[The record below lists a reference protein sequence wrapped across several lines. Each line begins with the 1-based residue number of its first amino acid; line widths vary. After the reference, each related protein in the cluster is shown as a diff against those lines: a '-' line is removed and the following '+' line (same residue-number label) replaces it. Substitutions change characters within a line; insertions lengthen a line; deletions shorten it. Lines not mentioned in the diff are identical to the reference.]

1 MQPRILV
8 LLAAYNGMRWIS
20 EQVNSILSQEEVS
33 VSLLISVDRSDDGTE
48 NWVDQL
54 CQRDS
59 RVKSLAHG
67 EKFGGAARNFFRLI
81 SEAPVEDFDYFSF
94 ADQDDI
100 WLPNKLISATR
111 FMHEKKS
118 DGYSGN
124 VTAFWP
130 DGRESIIVKS
140 QPQVAF
146 DHLFEAAGPGCTYVF
161 TQALFAEL
169 QRDINSRFAQ
179 VQNVTLHDWYCYAYS
194 RSHSFK
200 WVIDAQPYMRYRQ
213 HGGNQVGVNSGAKAF
228 KKRLSQVFDGWWL
241 NQAAL
246 IASMVGMENDPFV
259 RRWIGLGRWELLC
272 LAASASKC
280 RRRLR
285 DKLVFSGLCLMLVVL
300 RQKK

>member
-20 EQVNSILSQEEVS
+20 EQVNSILSQEEVT

-67 EKFGGAARNFFRLI
+67 ERFGGAARNFFRLI
-81 SEAPVEDFDYFSF
+81 SEASVDDFDYFSF

-111 FMHEKKS
+111 LMLEQTSH
-118 DGYSGN
+118 GYSGN

-140 QPQVAF
+140 QQQVAF

-194 RSHSFK
+194 RSHGFK
-200 WVIDAQPYMRYRQ
+200 WVIDARPYMRYRQ

-228 KKRLSQVFDGWWL
+228 NKRLSQVFDGWWL

-246 IASMVGMENDPFV
+246 IASLVGMENDPFV

-272 LAASASKC
+272 LATSAPKC

-285 DKLVFSGLCLMLVVL
+285 DKLVFGGLCLMLVVL

>member
-20 EQVNSILSQEEVS
+20 EQVNSVLNQEEVTI
-33 VSLLISVDRSDDGTE
+33 SLLISVDRSDDGTE

-54 CQRDS
+54 CQRDP

-67 EKFGGAARNFFRLI
+67 ERFGGAARNFFRLI
-81 SEAPVEDFDYFSF
+81 SEASGDDFDYFSF

-111 FMHEKKS
+111 LMLEQASH
-118 DGYSGN
+118 GYSGN

-130 DGRESIIVKS
+130 DGRESTIVKS

-161 TQALFAEL
+161 TRALFAEL

-194 RSHSFK
+194 RSHGFK

-213 HGGNQVGVNSGAKAF
+213 HGGNQVGVNSGTKAF
-228 KKRLSQVFDGWWL
+228 NKRLSQGFDGWWL

-246 IASMVGMENDPFV
+246 IARMIGLENDPFV

-272 LAASASKC
+272 LATSAPKC

>member
-1 MQPRILV
+1 M
-8 LLAAYNGMRWIS
+8 
-20 EQVNSILSQEEVS
+20 
-33 VSLLISVDRSDDGTE
+33 
-48 NWVDQL
+48 
-54 CQRDS
+54 
-59 RVKSLAHG
+59 
-67 EKFGGAARNFFRLI
+67 I
-81 SEAPVEDFDYFSF
+81 SEAPVDDFDYFSF

-111 FMHEKKS
+111 FMLEQKS

-161 TQALFAEL
+161 TQALLAEL

-194 RSHSFK
+194 RSHGFK
-200 WVIDAQPYMRYRQ
+200 WGIDAQPYMRYRQ

-246 IASMVGMENDPFV
+246 ITSMVGMENDPFV

-285 DKLVFSGLCLMLVVL
+285 DKLVFSGLCLMLAVL

>member
-33 VSLLISVDRSDDGTE
+33 VSLLISVDSSDDGTE

-54 CQRDS
+54 CQRDT
-59 RVKSLAHG
+59 RVKSLVHG

-81 SEAPVEDFDYFSF
+81 SEAPVDDFDYFSF

-111 FMHEKKS
+111 FMLEQKS

-161 TQALFAEL
+161 TQVLFTEL

-194 RSHSFK
+194 RSHGFK

-285 DKLVFSGLCLMLVVL
+285 DKLVFSGLCLMLAVL

>member
-8 LLAAYNGMRWIS
+8 LLAAYNGMRWMA
-20 EQVNSILSQEEVS
+20 EQVDSILGQVGVS
-33 VSLLISVDRSDDGTE
+33 VSILISVDSSSDGTE
-48 NWVDQL
+48 EWVDQL

-59 RVKSLAHG
+59 RVKCLAHG

-81 SEAPVEDFDYFSF
+81 NEAPTENFDYFSF

-100 WLPNKLISATR
+100 WLPDKLASATQH
-111 FMHEKKS
+111 MS
-118 DGYSGN
+118 DTGADGYSGN

-140 QPQVAF
+140 QAQVAY

-161 TQALFAEL
+161 CRRLFAEL
-169 QRDINSRFAQ
+169 QQHINSRFAQ
-179 VQNVTLHDWYCYAYS
+179 VQGVTLHDWYCYAYS
-194 RSHSFK
+194 RSHGFK
-200 WVIDAQPYMRYRQ
+200 WVIDARPYMRYRQ
-213 HGGNQVGVNSGAKAF
+213 HGGNQVGVNSGSKAF

-246 IASMVGMENDPFV
+246 IAGMVGMADEPFV
-259 RRWIGLGRWELLC
+259 RRWIGLGRLDLLR
-272 LAASASKC
+272 LAASATRC
-280 RRRLR
+280 RRRPR
-285 DKLVFSGLCLMLVVL
+285 DKLVFAGLCLVLAVL